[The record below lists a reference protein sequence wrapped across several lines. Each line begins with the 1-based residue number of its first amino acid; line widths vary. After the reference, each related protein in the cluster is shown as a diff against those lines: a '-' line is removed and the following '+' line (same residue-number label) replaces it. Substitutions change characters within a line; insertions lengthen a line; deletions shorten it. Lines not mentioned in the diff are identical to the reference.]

1 MYEDFFA
8 ERLSKLRGEKEISA
22 REMSLSL
29 GQNSSYVNRIEN
41 RKAFPSMQGF
51 FYICEFLGVT
61 PAEFFD
67 KENEVPLRLREIL
80 EDLKCLDKE
89 QLLLIQGIVR
99 EMKKGNG
106 GQG

>member
-61 PAEFFD
+61 PAEF
-67 KENEVPLRLREIL
+67 
-80 EDLKCLDKE
+80 
-89 QLLLIQGIVR
+89 LIR
-99 EMKKGNG
+99 KMKSPCVSGKFWRT
-106 GQG
+106 